1 MCMSLWSSD
10 LTGNEASAWEEDVA
24 SVREP
29 LYEDHEMSC
38 SDSWDDDS
46 EPEND
51 LANWRVERLSR
62 EEFIAV
68 SVNASY
74 NILLLPT
81 RLLLR
86 VDMFMY
92 TIICD

>member
-1 MCMSLWSSD
+1 MAE
-10 LTGNEASAWEEDVA
+10 NEASSWEENVA

-29 LYEDHEMSC
+29 LYESDHMHDHEISS

-51 LANWRVERLSR
+51 LSNWRVERLSR

-68 SVNASY
+68 SINASY
-74 NILLLPT
+74 NKFVTKLWFHEINIHLYIYNTYL
-81 RLLLR
+81 
-86 VDMFMY
+86 
-92 TIICD
+92 C